1 MKIDRQNLTNNA
13 PTFGNLKVGDVFIGT
28 PIDSSYSGVFMKI
41 DENGDFVSADNCNDG
56 LAVDLKDGEIM
67 AFHDSTGVRKVEA
80 SLTLS

>member
-28 PIDSSYSGVFMKI
+28 PVDSSYSGVFMKI
-41 DENGDFVSADNCNDG
+41 DETGEFATANDCNDG

-67 AFHDSTGVRKVEA
+67 EFHDSTGVRKVEA